1 MPDQILYSVV
11 ARQTVVLAEFSVVQG
26 NANLVAHRI
35 LDKLPSE
42 DSRVSYTQEL
52 YVFHV
57 LVHSGLAFVCM
68 AEEAFGRRIP
78 FAFLDDIRD
87 KFLSAY
93 GPEAAQ
99 YAVAYEY
106 NTEFSGV
113 LQQRM
118 RYFANDPNADAI
130 NRVRGGVAEVKNI
143 MVENIEKVLERGER
157 IELLVDKTDH
167 LQSESF
173 AFKRDASRMK
183 KKMWWTN
190 VRWMAAVTAVVLV
203 IIYVV
208 IAIVCSPT
216 FQC

>member
-1 MPDQILYSVV
+1 MPFLQAL
-11 ARQTVVLAEFSVVQG
+11 
-26 NANLVAHRI
+26 
-35 LDKLPSE
+35 
-42 DSRVSYTQEL
+42 
-52 YVFHV
+52 
-57 LVHSGLAFVCM
+57 
-68 AEEAFGRRIP
+68 GRRIP

-93 GPEAAQ
+93 GPEAPQ

-143 MVENIEKVLERGER
+143 MVENIEKVCADAPAHPYSFCCSWTLSFPVCMQISYACLACGTLMSSYSRHKQRQLIAMRLMLFTIQVLERGER

-183 KKMWWTN
+183 RKMWWTN
-190 VRWMAAVTAVVLV
+190 VRWMAAVAAVILV

-216 FQC
+216 FHC

>member
-11 ARQTVVLAEFSVVQG
+11 ARQTVVLAEFSLVQG

-42 DSRVSYTQEL
+42 DSRVSYTQERH
-52 YVFHV
+52 VFHV
-57 LVHSGLAFVCM
+57 LVHHGLAFVCM

-106 NTEFSGV
+106 NTEFSSV
-113 LQQRM
+113 LHQRM

-190 VRWMAAVTAVVLV
+190 VRWIAVLAVVVLI

>member
-1 MPDQILYSVV
+1 MPEILYSVV
-11 ARQTVVLAEFSVVQG
+11 ARGTVVLAEFSTVAG

-35 LDKLPSE
+35 LEKLPTE
-42 DSRVSYTQEL
+42 DSRVSYTQERH
-52 YVFHV
+52 VFHV
-57 LVHSGLAFVCM
+57 LVHQGLAFVCM
-68 AEEAFGRRIP
+68 AEEALGRRIP
-78 FAFLDDIRD
+78 FAFLDDIKD
-87 KFLSAY
+87 KFLAAY

-106 NTEFSGV
+106 NTEFSSI

-118 RYFANDPNADAI
+118 RYFVNDPNADAI

-173 AFKRDASRMK
+173 AFKRNARQMRQ
-183 KKMWWTN
+183 KMWWQK
-190 VRWMAAVTAVVLV
+190 VRWMAALGAVVLV
-203 IIYVV
+203 VIYII

-216 FQC
+216 FHC